1 MTALK
6 ETTNT
11 TGITIS
17 EICTTDEPLSLNEL
31 ATFED
36 ASEVESDDDDI
47 QMDNADH
54 EEEDDDSATSS
65 NGTSSKKDYHDLFLP
80 EDTSSYQKPIVFS
93 GGMNLNQCQEYYRA
107 LEIEEARRNSKRR
120 RNQFFFGN
128 HRRSTKSAKTVEFEM
143 DPSDEAQL
151 VDAIAVSA
159 PSCKAIRR
167 GSDSSMASTVSTS
180 SCSSASTSS
189 SLSDASSSSRI
200 TFDETV
206 TVFPVPTIGD
216 TPNDVWQQTWKP
228 RHEVRAHK
236 KRSKKEYAWDGY
248 DWENATEEEDMIRD
262 PETGL
267 LEHPVHYESTHF
279 SLAANNSRCPTFA
292 FRLGMVSS

>member
-17 EICTTDEPLSLNEL
+17 EICTTDEPVSLNEL

-47 QMDNADH
+47 QMDNADQ
-54 EEEDDDSATSS
+54 EEEDDDSTTS
-65 NGTSSKKDYHDLFLP
+65 TSSKKDYHDLFLP
-80 EDTSSYQKPIVFS
+80 EDTSSYQTPIVFS

-107 LEIEEARRNSKRR
+107 LEIDEARRTSKRR
-120 RNQFFFGN
+120 RNQFFFGS
-128 HRRSTKSAKTVEFEM
+128 RLRSSKSPKTVEFEM

-167 GSDSSMASTVSTS
+167 GSDSSMASTVSIS
-180 SCSSASTSS
+180 SCSSASSSS
-189 SLSDASSSSRI
+189 SLSDTSSSRI

-206 TVFPVPTIGD
+206 MVFPVPAIDD
-216 TPNDVWQQTWKP
+216 TPDDVWQQTWKP
-228 RHEVRAHK
+228 RQEVRAHK

-279 SLAANNSRCPTFA
+279 SLAANNSRGPIFA
-292 FRLGMVSS
+292 FRLGMVSR

>member
-17 EICTTDEPLSLNEL
+17 EICTTDEPVSLNEL

-36 ASEVESDDDDI
+36 ASEDESDDDDI
-47 QMDNADH
+47 QMDNADQ
-54 EEEDDDSATSS
+54 EEEDDDSATS
-65 NGTSSKKDYHDLFLP
+65 TSSKKGYHDLFLP
-80 EDTSSYQKPIVFS
+80 EDTSSYQTPIVFS

-107 LEIEEARRNSKRR
+107 LEIDEARRTSKRR
-120 RNQFFFGN
+120 RNQFFFGS
-128 HRRSTKSAKTVEFEM
+128 RLRSSKSAKTVEFEM

-180 SCSSASTSS
+180 SCSSASS
-189 SLSDASSSSRI
+189 SLSLSDTSSSRI

-206 TVFPVPTIGD
+206 TVFPVPAIDD
-216 TPNDVWQQTWKP
+216 TPDDVWQQTWKP
-228 RHEVRAHK
+228 RQEVRAHK

-279 SLAANNSRCPTFA
+279 SLASNNTRGPTFA
-292 FRLGMVSS
+292 FRLGMVSR